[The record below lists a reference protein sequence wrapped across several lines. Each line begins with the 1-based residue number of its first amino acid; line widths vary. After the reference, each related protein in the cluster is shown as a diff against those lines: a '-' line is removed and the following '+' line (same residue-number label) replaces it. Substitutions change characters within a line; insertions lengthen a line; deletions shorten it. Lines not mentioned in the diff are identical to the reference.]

1 MTLTEDMK
9 DLLALLERHRVAYA
23 VIGGFA
29 VNYYGYPRLTQDFD
43 ILVVPSDDNARRVL
57 AALEEFGFGR
67 VGLPADFLAREGAA
81 LHMGVEP
88 NRIDLLT
95 SVLGVA
101 SDEVVRRARFVDV
114 DGVRFR
120 LISRDDLI
128 ASKRA
133 SKRARD
139 LADAEELSVLEEA
152 PWGTADS

>member
-9 DLLALLERHRVAYA
+9 DLLALLERHGVAYA

-43 ILVVPSDDNARRVL
+43 ILVVPNDDNARRAL
-57 AALEEFGFGR
+57 AALDEFGFGR
-67 VGLPADFLAREGAA
+67 VGLRADFLAREGAA

-101 SDEVVRRARFVDV
+101 PVEVVRRARFVDV
-114 DGVRFR
+114 DGVRLR

-139 LADAEELSVLEEA
+139 LADAEELSALEKA
-152 PWGTADS
+152 P

>member
-1 MTLTEDMK
+1 VTLTEDMK
-9 DLLALLERHRVAYA
+9 DLLALLERHGVAYA

-43 ILVVPSDDNARRVL
+43 ILVVPNNDNASRAL
-57 AALEEFGFGR
+57 AALDEFGFGR
-67 VGLPADFLAREGAA
+67 VGLSAAFLAREGSA

-101 SDEVVRRARFVDV
+101 SDEVVRRARVVEV

-139 LADAEELSVLEEA
+139 LADAEELSALEET
-152 PWGTADS
+152 P

>member
-9 DLLALLERHRVAYA
+9 DLLGLFERHAVAYA

-43 ILVVPSDDNARRVL
+43 VLVVPGEENARKVL
-57 AALEEFGFGR
+57 SALREFGFGG
-67 VGLPADFLAREGAA
+67 VGLREDFFAREGAA

-101 SDEVVRRARFVDV
+101 PFDVVRRARPICV
-114 DGVRFR
+114 DGVTFR

-128 ASKRA
+128 AAKKA

-139 LADAEELSVLEEA
+139 QADAEELLALGRS
-152 PWGTADS
+152 